1 VPADYEKRITDSLKS
16 TLNFPGYSKPGS
28 DRGDKLT
35 ELKREYL
42 AAGGYPENMRYGWV
56 RARR

>member
-1 VPADYEKRITDSLKS
+1 VPKDYEARIPDTLKA
-16 TLNFPGYSKPGS
+16 TLNFPGHSKPGA

-42 AAGGYPENMRYGWV
+42 AAGGHPSNLRYGWV
-56 RARR
+56 RRS